1 MMKVNLNL
9 DNFCPICYDEERVM
23 RNVYRKL
30 DDKSGDLYCPKH
42 GLIMSE
48 DIDLTRYVER
58 TIDNGTSEDTTT
70 AVVGKAVVGKAVI
83 PN

>member
-9 DNFCPICYDEERVM
+9 DNFCPICYDEEKVM

-42 GLIMSE
+42 GLVMNE
-48 DIDLTRYVER
+48 DIHLTRYVER
-58 TIDNGTSEDTTT
+58 TIDDGTQDNTT
-70 AVVGKAVVGKAVI
+70 AVVGEAVVGKAVI

>member
-9 DNFCPICYDEERVM
+9 DNFCPICYDEERIM

-42 GLIMSE
+42 GLVMSE
-48 DIDLTRYVER
+48 DIHLTRYVER
-58 TIDNGTSEDTTT
+58 TIDDGNEDNTT
-70 AVVGKAVVGKAVI
+70 AVVGKAIVGKTVI

>member
-9 DNFCPICYDEERVM
+9 DNFCPICYDEEKVM

-42 GLIMSE
+42 GLVMNE
-48 DIDLTRYVER
+48 DIHLTRYVER
-58 TIDNGTSEDTTT
+58 TIDDGTQDNTT
-70 AVVGKAVVGKAVI
+70 AVVGKAIVGKAVI

>member
-9 DNFCPICYDEERVM
+9 DNFCPICYDEEKVM

-42 GLIMSE
+42 GLVMSE
-48 DIDLTRYVER
+48 DIHLTRYVER
-58 TIDNGTSEDTTT
+58 TIDDGTEDNTT
-70 AVVGKAVVGKAVI
+70 AVVGKAIVGKTVI

>member
-9 DNFCPICYDEERVM
+9 DNFCPICYDEEKVM

-42 GLIMSE
+42 GLVMSE
-48 DIDLTRYVER
+48 DIHLTRYVER
-58 TIDNGTSEDTTT
+58 TIDDGNEDNTT
-70 AVVGKAVVGKAVI
+70 AVVGKAIVGKTVI

>member
-9 DNFCPICYDEERVM
+9 DNFCPICYDEEKVM

-42 GLIMSE
+42 GLVMSE

-58 TIDNGTSEDTTT
+58 TIDDGTSEDTN
-70 AVVGKAVVGKAVI
+70 AVVGKAIVGKAVI